1 MSTVV
6 KKTSKKDDLDEAS
19 TEGLDEPSRR
29 ILSQFDELGS
39 EALDLHALFEAAGSD
54 TEARELVI
62 DVVSRLV
69 QKGFLEERGSDFYAL
84 TPMGREALVNRGEE
98 GDAERRDAEK

>member
-6 KKTSKKDDLDEAS
+6 KKTPKKDDLDEAS
-19 TEGLDEPSRR
+19 TEALDQASTDGLDEASRR

-54 TEARELVI
+54 IEARELVI

-84 TPMGREALVNRGEE
+84 TPMGREALANREST
-98 GDAERRDAEK
+98 D